1 MHMSAEKHNGS
12 SFRHDELQPALDL
25 ALELE
30 HAKMGVLMLLD
41 RATGDLKPVLRAGLT
56 DEQLSQFGPVH
67 PDTRAALRAAIAGKG
82 RFTADVRSHDKTG
95 ALEESIMAV
104 GATRMELFPLRRDG
118 HVLGALAVMLSDS
131 TTASER
137 EVKQVECCADV
148 LSMVLDI
155 ARLHEEAD
163 RARREAEAMASS
175 RMQLLAQSSHELRTP
190 LQSITG
196 YIELLRLGVPD
207 KLTKEQERM
216 LERVESSE
224 KLLLAIIDDLITI
237 AKLETGRVT
246 YELGPVPLR
255 EVVREVES
263 VIGSLAD
270 RGGVKLLIDEPAKDL
285 IVHADNRKLQQIL
298 INLMGN
304 AVRILPT
311 GGCVSLKVEREDG
324 KIRID
329 VADDGPGI
337 DPAKLDS
344 VFQPFVQLA
353 TSPEVRGSGL
363 GLTISRELA
372 VGMGAELTA
381 KSQLGNGAVFSL
393 RIKSAQ
399 PVPIISQLTQPQ
411 ATA

>member
-1 MHMSAEKHNGS
+1 
-12 SFRHDELQPALDL
+12 
-25 ALELE
+25 
-30 HAKMGVLMLLD
+30 
-41 RATGDLKPVLRAGLT
+41 
-56 DEQLSQFGPVH
+56 
-67 PDTRAALRAAIAGKG
+67 
-82 RFTADVRSHDKTG
+82 
-95 ALEESIMAV
+95 
-104 GATRMELFPLRRDG
+104 
-118 HVLGALAVMLSDS
+118 
-131 TTASER
+131 
-137 EVKQVECCADV
+137 
-148 LSMVLDI
+148 MVLDI

-163 RARREAEAMASS
+163 CARREAEAMASS

-246 YELGPVPLR
+246 YELAPTSVAD
-255 EVVREVES
+255 VVHEVES

-270 RGGVKLLIDEPAKDL
+270 RREVKLMIEKPAADL
-285 IVHADNRKLQQIL
+285 IAHADGRKLQQIL

-311 GGCVSLKVEREDG
+311 GGCVALKAVRDG
-324 KIRID
+324 DRIRID

-337 DPAKLDS
+337 DPAKLEN

-353 TSPEVRGSGL
+353 ASPEVRGSGL

-372 VGMGAELTA
+372 TGMGAELTV
-381 KSQLGNGAVFSL
+381 KSEVGKGAVFSL
-393 RIKSAQ
+393 HIKPAKRVS
-399 PVPIISQLTQPQ
+399 VFTQ
-411 ATA
+411 ATQLQATT

>member
-1 MHMSAEKHNGS
+1 MSAEKHNGS

-30 HAKMGVLMLLD
+30 HATMGVLMLLD
-41 RATGDLKPVLRAGLT
+41 RATGELKPILRSGLT

-82 RFTADVRSHDKTG
+82 RYTAHARKNGNAG
-95 ALEESIMAV
+95 ALEESVSAL
-104 GATRMELFPLRRDG
+104 GAKRMELFPLRRDG
-118 HVLGALAVMLSDS
+118 HVLGALAVMLDHSAKS
-131 TTASER
+131 SER
-137 EVKQVECCADV
+137 AAKQVECCAGV

-163 RARREAEAMASS
+163 LARRQAEAMASS

-246 YELGPVPLR
+246 YELGPTSLSD
-255 EVVREVES
+255 VVQEVES

-270 RGGVKLLIDEPAKDL
+270 RRGVKLLIEQPRSDL
-285 IVHADNRKLQQIL
+285 VALADGRKLQQIL
-298 INLMGN
+298 INLLGN

-311 GGCVSLKVEREDG
+311 GGCVSLKAKREG
-324 KIRID
+324 GRIRID
-329 VADDGPGI
+329 VEDDGPGI

-353 TSPEVRGSGL
+353 ASPEVRGSGL
-363 GLTISRELA
+363 GLTISRELTS
-372 VGMGAELTA
+372 GMGAELTA
-381 KSQLGNGAVFSL
+381 KSEPGQGAVFSL
-393 RIKSAQ
+393 HMKASQ
-399 PVPIISQLTQPQ
+399 PTQIISQLDQQQ
-411 ATA
+411 ATL